1 MNPFAQYRRARLAA
15 AVTAAAVTAVGIGLG
30 TLIGAS
36 PVSAAVE
43 PLTPTSLVETYD
55 YPGAAAIEAAKGI
68 KLIRGD
74 GNITLAAC
82 GSAPDLIQVESYQNV
97 QEGVYCFAV
106 RGAKG
111 HLELEIPNVFF
122 IWAGD
127 EDVAATVTV
136 AGVESDPILVQADD
150 GESVGASDPRNHA
163 VLLELN
169 V

>member
-1 MNPFAQYRRARLAA
+1 MNPFTHHRRARFAA
-15 AVTAAAVTAVGIGLG
+15 AVTAAAATATVIGLG
-30 TLIGAS
+30 ALIGAS
-36 PVSAAVE
+36 PVSAAGE
-43 PLTPTSLVETYD
+43 ALSPTSLVETYD

-74 GNITLAAC
+74 GNITLADC
-82 GSAPDLIQVESYQNV
+82 GSAPDLIQVESYHDV

-136 AGVESDPILVQADD
+136 AGVESDPIVVPAND